1 VKIVLRLAAAC
12 GLALLATAAPVGA
25 DDIFQPKA
33 PSATGSFLAGQQ
45 ALSELRTSDAAQFFH
60 DASLEQWDN
69 PEVVSRTFVAYAANG
84 QMDDAVGAARHALE
98 LDKTNQLARLIVA
111 TDAVRQRRYGAA
123 VDMLENL
130 DPDTFEGLTGS
141 ILKAWA
147 LTGDGKVDDAFGLLD
162 KLGKGGMEEF
172 FVFHRAMMADVAGR
186 QAEAIKYITAAH
198 DADPFTADIVEA
210 YARILG
216 NSGDFAKGLDAITA
230 FEAQGLDSP
239 QVTVVKNALL
249 KQQRPGLF
257 ADSIQAGGAEMFHSI
272 GVAFARQGSSD
283 VAMVLMRLGQYLNPR
298 NDNVLLVIGQLYDGA
313 HQYKLANSVYDS
325 LPQSSPMRP
334 LATVRIADNL
344 DALGDRPQAIS
355 RLTDIVASNPTDVD
369 AISVLGDLYRSDKK
383 FSAATDAYSKALG
396 VTGGTSPGDWRFY
409 YVRGIAYQQNNQ
421 FPLAEKDFLKA
432 LDLNP
437 GQPQVLNY
445 LGYTW
450 VDKGMNLSRALDMIQ
465 KAVDATHNGDGY
477 IVDSLG
483 WAFYRLGRY
492 QDAVTQLEQA
502 ATLLPNDPEINDHLG
517 DAYWQVGRKL
527 EAHFQWNVAY
537 SLDTTGDVKA
547 RVAPKLKGGLDAA
560 PKDGD
565 SAPVLDTPAPADQP
579 SAAPAN

>member
-1 VKIVLRLAAAC
+1 MRNVLRLAAAC
-12 GLALLATAAPVGA
+12 GLAVLAAVATTGA
-25 DDIFQPKA
+25 EEMIPPRA
-33 PSATGSFLAGQQ
+33 PSATGAFLAGQQ
-45 ALSELRTSDAAQFFH
+45 ALAELRTADAAQFFR

-69 PEVVSRTFVAYAANG
+69 PQVVSRTFVAYAANG
-84 QMDDAVGAARHALE
+84 QMDDAVSAARHALE
-98 LDKTNQLARLIVA
+98 LDKTDELARLVIA
-111 TDAVRQRRYGAA
+111 TDAVRQRRYAAA
-123 VDMLENL
+123 VSMLNDL

-147 LTGDGKVDDAFGLLD
+147 LTGEGKIDDAFGLLD

-186 QAEAIKYITAAH
+186 QADAVKYITQAH
-198 DADPFTADIVEA
+198 DADAFTADIVEA
-210 YARILG
+210 YARIMG
-216 NSGDFAKGLDAITA
+216 NSGDFAKGLDAIAA

-239 QVTVVKNALL
+239 QVTEVKNALL

-283 VAMVLMRLGQYLNPR
+283 IAMVLMRLAQYLNPR

-313 HQYKLANSVYDS
+313 KQYKLANSIYDS
-325 LPQSSPMRP
+325 LPQGSPMRP

-344 DALGDRPQAIS
+344 DSLGDRPQAIA
-355 RLTDIVASNPTDVD
+355 RLTDIVATNPSDVD

-383 FSAATDAYSKALG
+383 YTDAANAYTKALA

-450 VDKGMNLSRALDMIQ
+450 VDKGMNLTRALDMIQ

-492 QDAVTQLEQA
+492 QDAVTELEQA

-537 SLDTTGDVKA
+537 SLDTVGDVKA

-565 SAPVLDTPAPADQP
+565 SAPVLETPASDQ
-579 SAAPAN
+579 SASAPAN